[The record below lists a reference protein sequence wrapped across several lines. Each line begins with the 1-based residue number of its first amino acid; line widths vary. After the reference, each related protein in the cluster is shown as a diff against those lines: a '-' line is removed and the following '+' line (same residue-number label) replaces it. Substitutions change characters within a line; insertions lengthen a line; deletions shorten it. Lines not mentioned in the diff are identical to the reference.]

1 MRRWFR
7 LLAGTALLTL
17 GGLALAPT
25 PAFAQAPP
33 QEGEAPAE
41 EESGGNMYYGYV
53 GTGILAA
60 GIIFAVCKTARR

>member
-7 LLAGTALLTL
+7 SLAGTALLTL

-25 PAFAQAPP
+25 LALAQ
-33 QEGEAPAE
+33 EEEAPAE
-41 EESGGNMYYGYV
+41 EGGGGNMYYGYI

-60 GIIFAVCKTARR
+60 GIMFAVCKTARR